1 MSISSDPYASLNCV
15 PLAGTPLG
23 CVVIQEDLKSDFDA
37 LPEATRARFV
47 RIMEL
52 WTERMAL
59 TQEQFNGN
67 EGRAQKGDINVLIQ
81 AFKAFK
87 IRLYGFATE
96 VGDRRSFLIVAID
109 PAKKQNKADP
119 KVLKR
124 AKDRAIELTTLN
136 KSSQKEGQDKKKHK
150 R

>member
-1 MSISSDPYASLNCV
+1 MSISRDPYADLQCV
-15 PLAGTPLG
+15 PLAGTSLG
-23 CVVIQEDLKSDFDA
+23 CVVIQEDLKADFDA

-67 EGRAQKGDINVLIQ
+67 EGRAQKGDINVLVQ

-87 IRLYGFATE
+87 IRLYGFPTE

-119 KVLKR
+119 KILKR
-124 AKDRAIELTTLN
+124 AKDRAIELTELN
-136 KSSQKEGQDKKKHK
+136 KSSQKENQNNKKHK